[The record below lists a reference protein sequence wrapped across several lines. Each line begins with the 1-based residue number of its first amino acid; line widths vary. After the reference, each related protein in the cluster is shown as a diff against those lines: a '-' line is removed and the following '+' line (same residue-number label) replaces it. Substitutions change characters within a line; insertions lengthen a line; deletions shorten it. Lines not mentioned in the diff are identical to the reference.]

1 MDGLVPNSV
10 CLDASNCNQVNAF
23 SHSSRKIPSCFCFSL
38 YHFWRAFHSVVN
50 CTCSLLF
57 FTILHFL
64 FTTVV
69 QPPFSAK
76 AFQGSLHLMCIINR
90 LNKRATSKRK
100 KNAEIMQMFGQPLN
114 QSKSLHGFL
123 VVMPLHGNNS
133 WSIQTLVREW
143 KRPEVIFW
151 NSCYGFK

>member
-10 CLDASNCNQVNAF
+10 CLDSSNRNQVNAF
-23 SHSSRKIPSCFCFSL
+23 SHSSRKIPSCFRFSL

-90 LNKRATSKRK
+90 LNKRATSKKK

-123 VVMPLHGNNS
+123 VVTPLHGINS

-143 KRPEVIFW
+143 KRLEVIFW
-151 NSCYGFK
+151 SSCYGFK

>member
-1 MDGLVPNSV
+1 MGINLTNQILMDGLVPNSV

-23 SHSSRKIPSCFCFSL
+23 SHSSWKIPSCFCFSL

-57 FTILHFL
+57 FTIILHFL

-90 LNKRATSKRK
+90 LNKRATSKK
-100 KNAEIMQMFGQPLN
+100 KKKTQKLCKCLDNHWTN
-114 QSKSLHGFL
+114 QNHYMVFWSWCHCMALTAGRFSK
-123 VVMPLHGNNS
+123 
-133 WSIQTLVREW
+133 
-143 KRPEVIFW
+143 
-151 NSCYGFK
+151 